1 MLFLETSG
9 TKNKNDKLNMLKAIL
24 KLHQEGKEEEQN
36 TIEER
41 RRGSNKHVKYIWQ
54 RKHWRERDKER
65 HRKRKQQ

>member
-41 RRGSNKHVKYIWQ
+41 RRGSNKHVKYI
-54 RKHWRERDKER
+54 
-65 HRKRKQQ
+65 